1 MKVYSYDYDFSYIP
15 SAPFVEM
22 TIASAFSTTPVS
34 LNAFID
40 SGADAT
46 MIPFEV
52 LQQIQAEEVETRY
65 LRTVTGKRTVIDLY
79 RVSVQI
85 GPYHFPSIK
94 VVATDSNSEIILGRD
109 VLNQLVV
116 TLNGLAGVTEVSQ

>member
-52 LQQIQAEEVETRY
+52 LQQLQAEEVETRY
-65 LRTVTGKRTVIDLY
+65 LRTVTGNEPSLILSCVGSDWSLSF
-79 RVSVQI
+79 SVNQ
-85 GPYHFPSIK
+85 S
-94 VVATDSNSEIILGRD
+94 GRHRF
-109 VLNQLVV
+109 Q
-116 TLNGLAGVTEVSQ
+116 

>member
-1 MKVYSYDYDFSYIP
+1 MSLNHEGLLYDYDFSYIP

-52 LQQIQAEEVETRY
+52 LQQLQAEEVETRY
-65 LRTVTGKRTVIDLY
+65 LRTVTGKRTVVDFY

-85 GPYHFPSIK
+85 GL
-94 VVATDSNSEIILGRD
+94 IIFRQSKWSPPIPI
-109 VLNQLVV
+109 VRSFWVV
-116 TLNGLAGVTEVSQ
+116 TFSIS